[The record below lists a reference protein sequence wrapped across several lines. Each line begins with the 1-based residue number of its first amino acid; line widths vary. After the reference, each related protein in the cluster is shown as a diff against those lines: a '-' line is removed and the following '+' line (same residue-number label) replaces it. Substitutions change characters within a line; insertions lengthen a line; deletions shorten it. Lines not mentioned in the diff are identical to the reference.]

1 MMTATDPYSRL
12 VSVLKVA
19 LPLLA
24 LALLSMLFLIARAP
38 DPERAIPY
46 SEVDVENLSR
56 DQRVAAPAFVGVTRD
71 GAAIS
76 MVADTV
82 EPRADD
88 PDVLLAAVVSGE
100 LELGGGT
107 SARVTAPSGT
117 IDTRSDMAR
126 LLGGVVIVTT
136 DGYTMNTESLD
147 AALGETDVLAPGQVH
162 AVGPEGTLDAGSMRI
177 TLGPDGGYQMDFNGG
192 VRLVYDTPVRPEAP

>member
-1 MMTATDPYSRL
+1 MTTATDPYSRL

-24 LALLSMLFLIARAP
+24 LALLSIMFLVARAP

-46 SEVDVENLSR
+46 SDVDVADLSR

-76 MVADTV
+76 MIADTV
-82 EPRADD
+82 EPREDD
-88 PDVLLAAVVSGE
+88 PDLLLAAVVSGE
-100 LELGGGT
+100 LELGHGEVAHI
-107 SARVTAPSGT
+107 SAPSGT
-117 IDTRSDMAR
+117 IDTRSDIAI
-126 LLGGVVIVTT
+126 LQGGVVIVTS
-136 DGYTMNTESLD
+136 DGYTMNTERLD
-147 AALGETDVLAPGQVH
+147 AALGDTDVTAPGQVH

-177 TLGPDGGYQMDFNGG
+177 TLGPEGGYLMDFNGG
-192 VRLVYDTPVRPEAP
+192 VRLIYETPVRPEVP